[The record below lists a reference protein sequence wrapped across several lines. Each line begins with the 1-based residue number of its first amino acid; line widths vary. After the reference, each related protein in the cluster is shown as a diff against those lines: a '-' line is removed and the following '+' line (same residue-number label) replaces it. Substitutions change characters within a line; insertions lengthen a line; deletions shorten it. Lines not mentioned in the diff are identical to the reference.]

1 MTGRLFSFMTKIKD
15 AVYTR
20 WYLRAAL
27 YALIIAAIFV
37 TWLALDGES
46 VAFVYS
52 EF

>member
-1 MTGRLFSFMTKIKD
+1 MTGRLFSFMAKIRD

-20 WYLRAAL
+20 WSLRAAI
-27 YALIIAAIFV
+27 YAMILAAIFV
-37 TWLALDGES
+37 TWLVLDGNR